1 MVDQSLSVPLVGSD
15 EGYGLSV
22 DDLKGLFGQ
31 SNIQDGTSYR
41 ALQNLGGMEA
51 VERKLVTSVQHGID
65 RGSVG
70 DRVRVFGD
78 NKPREKDPVTF
89 CELVCDA
96 LEDTTLRI
104 LIGAA
109 CVSLIVGSIEDPTDG
124 WLEGVAILCAVVIVV
139 SVTATNDYL
148 KDKQF
153 RKLSAKA
160 EEVTVT
166 VVRSGKEEDI
176 STYDLVVGDLMKV
189 ATGSI
194 IPADGLVLEAHMMK
208 ADESSKTGESDL
220 VSKGAFKDEARPK
233 ASPFLLSGSKIEE
246 GSGWMFVCAVG
257 ANSSTGQ
264 TEDLLQEE
272 SEETPLQAKLGKIAD
287 WIGTVGFYV
296 ALFTFMV
303 LVVYVII
310 DAFQQGEWSGDSWHG
325 LITSFIIAVTI
336 IVVAVPEG
344 LPLAVTLSLAYS
356 VGKMKDENNLVRH
369 LQACETMGGATDV
382 CTDKTGTLTQ
392 NRMSVVEFYANDANV
407 EEVSISGVRDS
418 EFRRLLISSC
428 CLNSDATLIAAN
440 KPGELDEQKGNR
452 TECALI
458 GLAKRWGTDY
468 EAARRESPAL
478 ARVPFDSKWKWMA
491 TMANVRD
498 KDMIMVKG
506 ASENVIQLCQYKYVD
521 GEIVPI
527 NDEDK
532 KNLIDNVVTPK
543 AKKQLRTLALAYKVG
558 SFQPDYFFE
567 NDQPNASYIT
577 SDLILLAV
585 VGIKDPIRKEV
596 PKAVRRV
603 QKAGVKVRMV
613 TGDNIETA
621 ISIAKDCGILA
632 KNFERKPDEYVVMEG
647 SQFEKLVG
655 GLVEDKEN
663 GGKVVRDL
671 FQFRRIAAELSVL
684 ARSSPE
690 HKYILVTGL
699 KQMDRVVAVTG
710 DGSNDAPALKKSDVG
725 FAMNIAGTQLAK
737 DAADII
743 LIDDNFASIVTA
755 LKWGR
760 NIYDCIRKFIQFQ
773 LTVNI
778 TALTMCFLGAVVLH
792 HSPLTAVQMLW
803 VNLIMDTFAALA
815 LATEPP
821 SNELLKR
828 KPYGKKESIINAE
841 MKRNILGASVY
852 QVCWLLIL
860 LFLGPQIFGVKSGWD
875 AKEWTQE
882 DGRHFTIFF
891 NAFVFMQV
899 FNEINCRKL
908 KSSEWNVFKGF
919 FNNSLFLF
927 IIVVT
932 ILGQLAI
939 VHFGGAPLNCSQLTL
954 EEHLYCLAIGAGCL
968 VFNFLVK
975 AVPATVC
982 SGLKVG
988 EESERKGGLSMQQI
1002 LRRDT
1007 TKNNKM
1013 ATATLA
1019 TAVRMKTWHR

>member
-1 MVDQSLSVPLVGSD
+1 MVDQSLSAPLVGSD
-15 EGYGLSV
+15 ESFGLSLE
-22 DDLKGLFGQ
+22 DLKGLFRQ

-41 ALQNLGGMEA
+41 TLQNLGGTDA
-51 VERKLVTSVQHGID
+51 VEKGLMTSAKHGID
-65 RGSVG
+65 SNSVT
-70 DRVRVFGD
+70 DRLRVFGD
-78 NKPREKDPVTF
+78 NKPREKPAVTF

-109 CVSLIVGSIEDPTDG
+109 CISLIVGSIEDPTDG

-148 KDKQF
+148 KEKQF
-153 RKLSAKA
+153 RKLSAKSD
-160 EEVTVT
+160 EVTVT
-166 VVRSGKEEDI
+166 VLRSGKELDI
-176 STYDLVVGDLMKV
+176 STYELVVGDVMKIS
-189 ATGSI
+189 TGSI
-194 IPADGLVLEAHMMK
+194 IPADGLILEAHMMK

-220 VSKGAFKDEARPK
+220 VAKGPFKDEAKPK
-233 ASPFLLSGSKIEE
+233 TSPFMLAGSKIEE
-246 GSGWMFVCAVG
+246 GTGWMLVGAVG

-264 TEDLLQEE
+264 TEELLQED
-272 SEETPLQAKLGKIAD
+272 SDETPLQAKLEKIAD
-287 WIGTVGFYV
+287 GIGTIGFYV
-296 ALFTFMV
+296 ALFTFIV
-303 LVVYVII
+303 LVIYVVI
-310 DAFQQGEWSGDSWHG
+310 DAVNRNTWDGENWHG

-392 NRMSVVEFYANDANV
+392 NRMSVVEFYANESNV
-407 EEVSISGVRDS
+407 EDIRFAEVRDS

-428 CLNSDATLIAAN
+428 CLNSDATLVAAT
-440 KPGELDEQKGNR
+440 KQGEMDEQKGNR

-468 EAARRESPAL
+468 ETARKESPAL

-491 TMANVRD
+491 TLSNVRGT
-498 KDMIMVKG
+498 DMIMVKG
-506 ASENVIQLCQYKYVD
+506 ASENVIELCQYKYVNGD
-521 GEIVPI
+521 IVSLS
-527 NDEDK
+527 DEEK
-532 KNLIDNVVTPK
+532 KELVEKVVTPY

-567 NDQPNASYIT
+567 NDQPNNSYIT
-577 SDLILLAV
+577 SDLVLLTI

-596 PKAVRRV
+596 PKAVKRV

-632 KNFERKPDEYVVMEG
+632 KNFERKPDEYIVMEG

-773 LTVNI
+773 VTVNI
-778 TALTMCFLGAVVLH
+778 TALTMSFLGAVVFH

-828 KPYGKKESIINAE
+828 KPYGKKDSIINAE
-841 MKRNILGASVY
+841 MKRNVLGASIY
-852 QVCWLLIL
+852 EICWLLVL
-860 LFLGPQIFGVKSGWD
+860 LFLGPQIFDVRSGWE
-875 AKEWTQE
+875 AKEWNQE

-891 NAFVFMQV
+891 NAFVFMQI

-908 KSSEWNVFKGF
+908 KSNEWNVFKGF
-919 FNNSLFLF
+919 FNNPLFLF
-927 IIVVT
+927 ILLVT
-932 ILGQLAI
+932 IVGQLAI
-939 VHFGGAPLNCSQLTL
+939 VHFGGAPLNCSQLTW
-954 EEHLYCLAIGAGCL
+954 EEHLYCVLIGAGIL
-968 VFNFLVK
+968 LFNLLFK
-975 AVPATVC
+975 IVPATLC
-982 SGLKVG
+982 TGLKIS
-988 EESERKGGLSMQQI
+988 EEPERKAGLSMQQI

-1007 TKNNKM
+1007 TKHTKM
-1013 ATATLA
+1013 ASDALA
-1019 TAVRMKTWHR
+1019 RAVRMKTWK